1 MPFTGDVLDNQP
13 ARGHNSGIDPSD
25 SPGRHPPRAL
35 QHEEGVWGR
44 DGETQWGAGGL
55 GRAGMAGCIV
65 AWVAFLCII
74 EAYGEWG
81 IQHSGDGPPN
91 GGEGGSAAR
100 TEGTAVMGE
109 SEKGSVRFGGIWRRI
124 LE

>member
-13 ARGHNSGIDPSD
+13 ARCHNSGIDPSD
-25 SPGRHPPRAL
+25 SPGRHPPRRCNMKR
-35 QHEEGVWGR
+35 VC
-44 DGETQWGAGGL
+44 GAGTVRRSG
-55 GRAGMAGCIV
+55 GPG
-65 AWVAFLCII
+65 AWA
-74 EAYGEWG
+74 ARGWQG
-81 IQHSGDGPPN
+81 ASPTGGD
-91 GGEGGSAAR
+91 GGSAAR